1 MQTLITHRDFVPLI
15 DPLKT
20 IGKLNSKIVLKKDYV
35 REDGTCAVYL
45 QLFQNNERKRIPLN
59 ISVPVSDWDEKKQL
73 VKNRNRN
80 ADDYNLLIGK
90 VKSDLN
96 TVLVNYRLSGM
107 EPKLSDVVEELLSP
121 TLRTCFNAFYAA
133 ELEYQYEKGIIKYS
147 TYRQQKGALG
157 KIKKFRDPLPFCD
170 IDENLVLELKAFCR
184 HELKNKKATIEG
196 TIKNFKKFL
205 HLANKK
211 RIRTKIS
218 FDEIKIKKMVG
229 SRVFLLPEELKKLY
243 QYAQSP
249 FISDE
254 RRMIL
259 KRFLFSCFTG
269 IRISDSERI
278 TEDNFIGD
286 HLAFTMY
293 KTDKF
298 IRIKLN
304 QAALSMIEFPDVF
317 KDNFTREHINREL
330 KNIANS
336 LGMKKRLH
344 FHCSRHTFATNF
356 LISGGD
362 VVNLQRLLGH
372 SKIEETMIYVH
383 IVDSITDKQ
392 IDLLDDI
399 IK

>member
-35 REDGTCAVYL
+35 RDDGTCAVYL

-317 KDNFTREHINREL
+317 KDNFTREHINRQL

>member
-1 MQTLITHRDFVPLI
+1 MQTFISHRDFVPLI

-20 IGKLNSKIVLKKDYV
+20 VGKLNSKIVLKKDYV

-45 QLFQNNERKRIPLN
+45 QLFQDRERKRLPLN
-59 ISVPVSDWDEKKQL
+59 ISVPIKDWDHKKQL
-73 VKNRNRN
+73 VKSRNKN
-80 ADDYNLLIGK
+80 SEDYNLLIGK

-96 TVLVNYRLSGM
+96 MVLVNYRLSGL
-107 EPKLSDVVEELLSP
+107 EPRLADVVEELISP
-121 TLRTCFNAFYAA
+121 SLRTCFNAFYKA
-133 ELEYQYEKGIIKYS
+133 ELDHQFEKGIIKHS
-147 TYRQQKGALG
+147 TYRQQNGALE

-170 IDENLVLELKAFCR
+170 IDENLILELKAYCR
-184 HELKNKKATIEG
+184 HVLKNKKATVEG
-196 TIKNFKKFL
+196 TIKNFKKYL

-211 RIRTKIS
+211 RIRTKIT
-218 FDEIKIKKMVG
+218 FDEIKVKKMVG
-229 SRVFLLPEELKKLY
+229 TRVFLLPEELKKMY
-243 QYAQSP
+243 QYALSP

-278 TEDNFIGD
+278 TEDNFIGE
-286 HLAFTMY
+286 HLAFTMF

-304 QAALSMIEFPDVF
+304 KAALSMVEFPEVF

-330 KNIANS
+330 KNIANT
-336 LGMKKRLH
+336 LGIRKRLH
-344 FHCSRHTFATNF
+344 FHSSRHTFATNF

-372 SKIEETMIYVH
+372 AQIEETMIYVH
-383 IVDSITDKQ
+383 IVENITDKQ
-392 IDLLDDI
+392 VDLLDDV

>member
-59 ISVPVSDWDEKKQL
+59 ISVPISDWDEKKQL

-170 IDENLVLELKAFCR
+170 IDENLVMELKAFCR

>member
-1 MQTLITHRDFVPLI
+1 M
-15 DPLKT
+15 
-20 IGKLNSKIVLKKDYV
+20 
-35 REDGTCAVYL
+35 
-45 QLFQNNERKRIPLN
+45 
-59 ISVPVSDWDEKKQL
+59 
-73 VKNRNRN
+73 
-80 ADDYNLLIGK
+80 
-90 VKSDLN
+90 
-96 TVLVNYRLSGM
+96 
-107 EPKLSDVVEELLSP
+107 
-121 TLRTCFNAFYAA
+121 RTCFNAFYSA

-147 TYRQQKGALG
+147 TYRQQKGALS
-157 KIKKFRDPLPFCD
+157 KIKKFRNPLPFCD
-170 IDENLVLELKAFCR
+170 IDENLIMELKAFCR
-184 HELKNKKATIEG
+184 HDLKNKKATIEG
-196 TIKNFKKFL
+196 TVKNFKKYL

-211 RIRTKIS
+211 RIRTRIS
-218 FDEIKIKKMVG
+218 FDEIKVKNKVG
-229 SRVFLLPEELKKLY
+229 TRVFLLPEELKKMY

-249 FISDE
+249 FINDE

-286 HLAFTMY
+286 HLAFTMF

-304 QAALSMIEFPDVF
+304 KAALSMVEFPEVF
-317 KDNFTREHINREL
+317 KDDFSREHINREL
-330 KNIANS
+330 KNIASS

-383 IVDSITDKQ
+383 IVESITDKQ
-392 IDLLDDI
+392 VDLLDDI